1 MFLPIAQS
9 LPLRDLVD
17 LLDQCH
23 GGVGVKLVFQ
33 HLTDEARGLF
43 GKRPG
48 FCAPRV
54 TPGAGVGYVEHIADA
69 HSARTGGQ
77 KGNAF

>member
-17 LLDQCH
+17 LPNQCH

-33 HLTDEARGLF
+33 HLPDEARGLF

-48 FCAPRV
+48 LCAPRV
-54 TPGAGVGYVEHIADA
+54 ASGAGIGYVKHIADP
-69 HSARTGGQ
+69 HSARPGGQ